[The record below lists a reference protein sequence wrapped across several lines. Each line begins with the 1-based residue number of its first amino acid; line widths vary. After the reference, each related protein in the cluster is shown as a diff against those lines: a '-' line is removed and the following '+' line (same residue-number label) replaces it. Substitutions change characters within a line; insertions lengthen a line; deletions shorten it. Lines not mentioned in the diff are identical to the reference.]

1 MINKNT
7 VSSLTGKE
15 AELAARMSYEKK
27 GHCHR
32 RGTGQLFT
40 ARLFLQAEIGL
51 QSQKEENINSH

>member
-27 GHCHR
+27 DIVTAPGNWTVIYRAAFLTGGNWFTISER
-32 RGTGQLFT
+32 R
-40 ARLFLQAEIGL
+40 
-51 QSQKEENINSH
+51 KY